1 MTRRTT
7 LAAALVSSLG
17 LLGGHAAAHAAEI
30 KRAPAAGPIAI
41 SPAVTTPPGSTL
53 VFLSGALPTIADKTA
68 PGTTETQ
75 TRSVLDKLETTLKA
89 EGLGLGDVVKATVFL
104 VGDPAKAG
112 EIDFAG
118 LNAAWTQRFGTTE
131 QPNKPAR
138 STVKVA
144 GLVAPGALVEIE
156 VVAAR
161 AH

>member
-7 LAAALVSSLG
+7 LAAALVSGLG
-17 LLGGHAAAHAAEI
+17 LLGAHAAHAAEI
-30 KRAPAAGPIAI
+30 KRAPSAGPIAI

-68 PGTTETQ
+68 PGTTEAQ
-75 TRSVLDKLETTLKA
+75 TRSVLDKLEATLKA
-89 EGLGLGDVVKATVFL
+89 EGLSLADVVKATVFL
-104 VGDPAKAG
+104 VGDPAKGG
-112 EIDFAG
+112 EIDFTG
-118 LNAAWTQRFGTTE
+118 LNAAWSQRFGTGD